1 MCMPRPACQS
11 DRPAEPPP
19 DPPLSLLEPPAYV
32 ESWTTHRPAAPFT
45 CGRARRHEPPHGTE
59 RRHATH
65 GHISTTHARV
75 SCGTWNVACFD
86 VVVGTP
92 ARALLHRIPHDAM
105 RGVYVPPCAHP
116 GRSARRATCGE
127 FARKRAVGGGDA
139 LRAVDPYPSSSCCWS
154 LFLRG
159 ERVGGSD
166 FGGADSLVAVLFFTE
181 GGGSCFRRSVSAD
194 PFYRH
199 HGSKRWKAK
208 GQRASRLEAPQRQ
221 RERGKKTKAE
231 PRTRKRHDEE
241 LPWTWL
247 LDDSSYIR
255 YRKRCTASNEL
266 LLLQSLH
273 QNFELPT
280 AL

>member
-1 MCMPRPACQS
+1 MVGAGVGGLERRMCMPRPACQS

-154 LFLRG
+154 LFFAR
-159 ERVGGSD
+159 
-166 FGGADSLVAVLFFTE
+166 
-181 GGGSCFRRSVSAD
+181 
-194 PFYRH
+194 
-199 HGSKRWKAK
+199 
-208 GQRASRLEAPQRQ
+208 
-221 RERGKKTKAE
+221 
-231 PRTRKRHDEE
+231 
-241 LPWTWL
+241 
-247 LDDSSYIR
+247 
-255 YRKRCTASNEL
+255 
-266 LLLQSLH
+266 
-273 QNFELPT
+273 
-280 AL
+280 